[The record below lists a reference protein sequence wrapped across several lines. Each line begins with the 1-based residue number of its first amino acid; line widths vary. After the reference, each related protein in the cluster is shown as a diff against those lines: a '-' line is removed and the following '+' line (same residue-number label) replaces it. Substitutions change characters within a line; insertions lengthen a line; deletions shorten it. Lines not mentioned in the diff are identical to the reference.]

1 MDVEQGAEAVP
12 QGRAWRSPEEWLSVF
27 ALAVM
32 LLVIA
37 LAVDD
42 AHWAGYRPGGESQT
56 AFLATV
62 VLAAGACGFVLAHVR
77 WPSALAHL
85 VGAIIGAGTVIVL
98 VAGVV
103 SSDPSLPIRLVDLDR
118 SLAIFLHDIIVRQ
131 VRSDQTSAFLLLIG
145 VLTWASGYFAA
156 FAVFRRHRPVSAIV
170 LLGLLL
176 IVSMSL
182 TLKNQLPYL
191 VVFSTASLVLLVR
204 MSLSHQRVLRAHG
217 RLGDAATATR
227 LYLRNGAVFI
237 GVALASSLVLTA
249 NASSAPLYGLWQ
261 DANDQII
268 ELGFQLD
275 RYLGG
280 ISGPARGPGGLFT
293 SSQTIRG
300 VWEGSQVVVFA
311 ATASD
316 GDGYYWRAATYDE
329 FDGRSWKQTD
339 RVSGRTVA
347 AGEPLLEGTADA
359 VEPGAGRRSVTFTIT
374 PAAWVGD
381 TLLAPQT
388 PYSVSLSA
396 QPVTVG
402 PGGPFASLRATSPI
416 REGQPFTLKAL
427 VPDEG
432 PDGLTASQ
440 LAAAGTVYPAW
451 ASRYAQI
458 LPGSMGPLAKETADR
473 VVSGL
478 PADQRDP
485 YHVARALQDFLYKGG
500 GFTYDTDVSD
510 VCPGGSANIVDCFL
524 TQRRG
529 YCEYFATA
537 LTMMLRTQQIP
548 ARYAVGYL
556 PGRPLTTGVFTV
568 ERSAAHAWVEVYF
581 PRLGWVRFDPTP
593 GNSENGQARTALPA
607 GSPVPTPT
615 PVPGASASPITG
627 PVFSDEFNGPD
638 DPGRPSSGGA
648 DGGGVGGGGLLANPL
663 VSGALAVAAVALV
676 ALVWRSRRRRDWFPT
691 AEGAWAGVV
700 GLASRFGYAP
710 RPSQTV
716 YEYVDMLEGALPE
729 VRPELRQV
737 AVARVEAK
745 YGRREPSGAGLD
757 ALRRAY
763 LRVRRYLFLLLLPT
777 RRGR

>member
-1 MDVEQGAEAVP
+1 MMDVERGPAAVS
-12 QGRAWRSPEEWLSVF
+12 QRRAWRTPEGWLSVL

-42 AHWAGYRPGGESQT
+42 AHWAGYRAGGESQT
-56 AFLATV
+56 AFLVTV
-62 VLAAGACGFVLAHVR
+62 VLAAGACGFVLAHLR

-85 VGAIIGAGTVIVL
+85 VAAVVGAGTVILL

-103 SSDPSLPIRLVDLDR
+103 SSDPSLPIRLADLDR
-118 SLAIFLHDIIVRQ
+118 SLAIFLRDVVVRQ

-145 VLTWASGYFAA
+145 VLAWASGYFAA
-156 FAVFRRHRPVSAIV
+156 YAVFRHRRPVSAIV
-170 LLGLLL
+170 ILGLLL
-176 IVSMSL
+176 LLSMSL
-182 TLKNQLPYL
+182 TVKNQLPYL
-191 VVFSTASLVLLVR
+191 VLFSTASLVLLVR
-204 MSLSHQRVLRAHG
+204 ASLAHQHVLRAYG
-217 RLGDAATATR
+217 RLGDATAATR

-237 GVALASSLVLTA
+237 GVALAGSLVLTA

-261 DANDQII
+261 DANDQVL
-268 ELGFQLD
+268 ELGIQLD

-293 SSQTIRG
+293 SSQTISG
-300 VWEGSQVVVFA
+300 VWEGSQVVVFT
-311 ATASD
+311 ATADD

-347 AGEPLLEGTADA
+347 AGQPVLEGTADA

-388 PYSVSLSA
+388 PYSVSLPA

-402 PGGPFASLRATSPI
+402 SGGPFASLRATSPV
-416 REGQPFTLKAL
+416 REGQRFTLKAL

-451 ASRYAQI
+451 ASRYVQI

-478 PADQRDP
+478 PAGQRDP

-510 VCPGGSANIVDCFL
+510 VCPGGSANLVDCFL

-529 YCEYFATA
+529 YCEYFATT

-556 PGRPLTTGVFTV
+556 PGRPLTRGEFTV

-581 PRLGWVRFDPTP
+581 PRIGWVRFDPTP
-593 GNSENGQARTALPA
+593 GNSENGQARTVLPA

-615 PVPGASASPITG
+615 PVPGASATPYAG
-627 PVFSDEFNGPD
+627 PVFSDDSSGPD
-638 DPGRPSSGGA
+638 DPARTRPGGA
-648 DGGGVGGGGLLANPL
+648 EDGGAGGGLLGNPL
-663 VSGALAVAAVALV
+663 VIGAIVLAAVVLITF
-676 ALVWRSRRRRDWFPT
+676 VWRSRRRRDWFPT

-700 GLASRFGYAP
+700 GLASRFGYGP

-716 YEYVDMLEGALPE
+716 YEYVGMLEDALPE
-729 VRPELRQV
+729 VRPELREV